1 MISNLMVLG
10 FRQNNNISTAKNAIV
25 GIMGNNAYMTC
36 LCDKTDEMTYFSSI
50 IYIALLKECS
60 KSNVYYLDF

>member
-25 GIMGNNAYMTC
+25 GIMGNNACMTC
-36 LCDKTDEMTYFSSI
+36 LSDKTDEMTYFSSI
-50 IYIALLKECS
+50 IYIALL
-60 KSNVYYLDF
+60 